1 MCDSCLADFR
11 SPSESGVLLTTLTVS
26 ILIAAGVMGAL
37 SFILLPLTI
46 RYILTPILL
55 KKEIKKSFSWSDAQ
69 SIQLSQAIKPKL
81 KKRLMSSERM
91 NPVGDIKALLE
102 LVAPPDSEGTV
113 RLNFTALRFLEI
125 SLMAYEDAFRLQE
138 KSRML
143 RYFLNRR
150 INWYRPFYRGFKAG
164 QHINQFRIIR
174 FLNRKGVFT
183 QLLRLALVPLLG
195 IPGILFYSIRSI
207 FVRLFWEVFI
217 RGFYLSFLFRTSQY
231 ILYLY
236 GGICPEIEERRAK
249 FSKYEIIRKYRHYD
263 RELTIMPGVTGK
275 DDVLSLMVEE
285 YSKIMLQSGLTPDE
299 KYNMSPDADKK
310 RFRFKGRM
318 SGFFRKTI
326 SAVNSEFSSTQ
337 ETVPIKDILIRMF
350 ETFPGLYYP
359 GKQNPY
365 ESYRIN
371 QLIAAGYKLSI
382 ISLGAVYSN
391 APGSRIAL
399 EKISVD
405 LFRKVRDFSRQP
417 LITLLKSKG
426 MDSWR
431 SIRPVLKAKQLL
443 KLRKAS
449 PTAVAGLG
457 FPLLGKILQ
466 DKGKEILLHRVG
478 RAFIRYTIL
487 EEKELPEP

>member
-1 MCDSCLADFR
+1 MSL
-11 SPSESGVLLTTLTVS
+11 
-26 ILIAAGVMGAL
+26 LIAAGIMGAL
-37 SFILLPLTI
+37 SFVLLPLAI
-46 RYILTPILL
+46 RFILTPILL
-55 KKEIKKSFSWSDAQ
+55 KKEIKKSFDWSDAR
-69 SIQLSQAIKPKL
+69 SLELSQAMKPIL

-91 NPVGDIKALLE
+91 NPMGDIKALLE
-102 LVAPPDSEGTV
+102 IVAPPDSEGTI

-125 SLMAYEDAFRLQE
+125 SLMAYEDAFKLQE
-138 KSRML
+138 NSRIL

-150 INWYRPFYRGFKAG
+150 ISWYRPFYRGFKAG
-164 QHINQFRIIR
+164 QHINQFRVIR

-195 IPGILFYSIRSI
+195 IPGILIYSIRSI
-207 FVRLFWEVFI
+207 FLRLFWEGFI
-217 RGFYLSFLFRTSQY
+217 RWFYLSFLFRSSQY

-236 GGICPEIEERRAK
+236 GGVSPQIEERRAK
-249 FSKYEIIRKYRHYD
+249 FSKKEIIRKYRHYD
-263 RELTIMPGVTGK
+263 RELTIMPDVSGK
-275 DDVLSLMVEE
+275 EEVLSLMVEE

-299 KYNMSPDADKK
+299 KYNLKPNADKK
-310 RFRFKGRM
+310 RVRIKGRM

-337 ETVPIKDILIRMF
+337 ETVPIKDILIRMYK
-350 ETFPGLYYP
+350 TIPGLYYP
-359 GKQNPY
+359 GNENCY

-371 QLIAAGYKLSI
+371 QLITASYKLSI
-382 ISLGAVYSN
+382 IALGAVYSN

-399 EKISVD
+399 EKVSVD
-405 LFRKVRDFSRQP
+405 LFRKVRDFSKQP
-417 LITLLKSKG
+417 LINLLKSKG

-431 SIRPVLKAKQLL
+431 SIRPILKAKQLL

-457 FPLLGKILQ
+457 VPLLGRILQ
-466 DKGKEILLHRVG
+466 DKGKEILLHRIG
-478 RAFIRYTIL
+478 RALIRYTVL

>member
-1 MCDSCLADFR
+1 
-11 SPSESGVLLTTLTVS
+11 
-26 ILIAAGVMGAL
+26 MGAL
-37 SFILLPLTI
+37 SFVLLPLAI
-46 RYILTPILL
+46 RFILTPILL
-55 KKEIKKSFSWSDAQ
+55 KKETKKRFNWSDK
-69 SIQLSQAIKPKL
+69 LSLERSQIMKPIL

-91 NPVGDIKALLE
+91 NPLGDIKAMLE
-102 LVAPPDSEGTV
+102 VVAPPDSEGTI

-125 SLMAYEDAFRLQE
+125 SLMAYEDVFRLQE

-150 INWYRPFYRGFKAG
+150 IRWYRPFYRGFKVG
-164 QHINQFRIIR
+164 QHINQYRIIR

-207 FVRLFWEVFI
+207 FLRIFWEGFI
-217 RGFYLSFLFRTSQY
+217 RWFYLSFLFRASQY

-249 FSKYEIIRKYRHYD
+249 FSKNEIIRKYRHYD
-263 RELTIMPGVTGK
+263 RELTIMPNVEGSEE
-275 DDVLSLMVEE
+275 VLRLMVEE
-285 YSKIMLQSGLTPDE
+285 YSRIMIQSGLSPDE
-299 KYNMSPDADKK
+299 KYNLRPDADKK
-310 RFRFKGRM
+310 RVKFRGRM

-326 SAVNSEFSSTQ
+326 SAINSEFSSTQ
-337 ETVPIKDILIRMF
+337 DTVPIKDILIRIV
-350 ETFPGLYYP
+350 ETMPGLYYP
-359 GKQNPY
+359 GKETPY

-371 QLIAAGYKLSI
+371 QLIAASYKLSI
-382 ISLGAVYSN
+382 IALGAVYSN
-391 APGSRIAL
+391 APGSRVAL
-399 EKISVD
+399 EKVSVD

-417 LITLLKSKG
+417 LMTLLKSKG

-431 SIRPVLKAKQLL
+431 SIRPVMKARQLL

-457 FPLLGKILQ
+457 FPLFGRILQ
-466 DKGKEILLHRVG
+466 DKGKEILLHRIG
-478 RAFIRYTIL
+478 RALIRYTVL
-487 EEKELPEP
+487 EEKEMPEP

>member
-1 MCDSCLADFR
+1 
-11 SPSESGVLLTTLTVS
+11 
-26 ILIAAGVMGAL
+26 MGAL
-37 SFILLPLTI
+37 SFVLLPLAI
-46 RYILTPILL
+46 RFILTPILL
-55 KKEIKKSFSWSDAQ
+55 KKETKKRFNWSDK
-69 SIQLSQAIKPKL
+69 LSLERSQIMKPIL

-91 NPVGDIKALLE
+91 NPLGDIKAMLE
-102 LVAPPDSEGTV
+102 VVAPPDSEGTI

-125 SLMAYEDAFRLQE
+125 SLMAYEDVFRLQE

-150 INWYRPFYRGFKAG
+150 IRWYRPFYRGFKVG
-164 QHINQFRIIR
+164 QHINQYRIIR

-207 FVRLFWEVFI
+207 FLRIFWEGFI
-217 RGFYLSFLFRTSQY
+217 RWFYLSFLFRASQY

-249 FSKYEIIRKYRHYD
+249 FSKNEIIRKYRHYD
-263 RELTIMPGVTGK
+263 RELTIMPNVEGSEE
-275 DDVLSLMVEE
+275 VLRLMVEE
-285 YSKIMLQSGLTPDE
+285 YSRIMIQSGLSPDE
-299 KYNMSPDADKK
+299 KYNLRPDADKK
-310 RFRFKGRM
+310 RVKFRGRM

-326 SAVNSEFSSTQ
+326 SAINSEFSSTQ
-337 ETVPIKDILIRMF
+337 DTVPIKDILIRIV
-350 ETFPGLYYP
+350 ETMPGLYYP
-359 GKQNPY
+359 GKETPY

-371 QLIAAGYKLSI
+371 QLIAASYKLSI
-382 ISLGAVYSN
+382 IALGAVYSN
-391 APGSRIAL
+391 APGSRVAL
-399 EKISVD
+399 EKVSVD

-417 LITLLKSKG
+417 LMTLLKSKG

-431 SIRPVLKAKQLL
+431 SIRPVMKARQLL

-457 FPLLGKILQ
+457 FPLFGRILQ
-466 DKGKEILLHRVG
+466 DKGKEILLHREG
-478 RAFIRYTIL
+478 NARTLGPLFPY
-487 EEKELPEP
+487 PFY

>member
-1 MCDSCLADFR
+1 
-11 SPSESGVLLTTLTVS
+11 
-26 ILIAAGVMGAL
+26 MGAL
-37 SFILLPLTI
+37 SFVLLPLAI
-46 RYILTPILL
+46 RFILTPILL
-55 KKEIKKSFSWSDAQ
+55 KKETKKRFEWSDK
-69 SIQLSQAIKPKL
+69 LSLERSQIMKPIL

-91 NPVGDIKALLE
+91 NPVGDIKAMLE
-102 LVAPPDSEGTV
+102 VVAPPDSEGTV

-150 INWYRPFYRGFKAG
+150 IRWYRPFYRGYRVG

-207 FVRLFWEVFI
+207 FLRIFWEGFI
-217 RGFYLSFLFRTSQY
+217 RWFYLSFLFRASQY

-249 FSKYEIIRKYRHYD
+249 FSKNEIIRKYRHYD
-263 RELTIMPGVTGK
+263 RELTIMPSVEGRE
-275 DDVLSLMVEE
+275 DVLRLMVEE
-285 YSKIMLQSGLTPDE
+285 YSRIMIQSGLTPDE
-299 KYNMSPDADKK
+299 KYNLRPDADKK
-310 RFRFKGRM
+310 RVKFKGRM

-326 SAVNSEFSSTQ
+326 SAINSEFSSTQ
-337 ETVPIKDILIRMF
+337 ETVPIKDILIRMC
-350 ETFPGLYYP
+350 ETMPGLYYP
-359 GKQNPY
+359 GKETPH

-371 QLIAAGYKLSI
+371 QMIAASYKLSI
-382 ISLGAVYSN
+382 IALGAVYSN

-399 EKISVD
+399 EKVSVD

-417 LITLLKSKG
+417 LMTLLKSKG

-431 SIRPVLKAKQLL
+431 SIRPVLKARQLL

-457 FPLLGKILQ
+457 FPLFGRILQ
-466 DKGKEILLHRVG
+466 DKGKEILLHRIG
-478 RAFIRYTIL
+478 RALIRYTVL
-487 EEKELPEP
+487 EEKEMPEP